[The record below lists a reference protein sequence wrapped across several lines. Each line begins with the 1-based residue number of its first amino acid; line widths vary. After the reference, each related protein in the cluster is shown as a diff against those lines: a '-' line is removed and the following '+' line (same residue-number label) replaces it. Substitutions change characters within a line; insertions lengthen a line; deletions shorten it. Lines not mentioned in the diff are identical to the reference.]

1 MKKRKENES
10 FKIHKPHK
18 ESLLE
23 AQEASVEIRE
33 QPYHTTIHMTRAA
46 SPNPRPPLKS
56 LHTGSHPFGDTKE
69 IQPRDRWVCKYG
81 CMRRDLRLLQMN
93 VNINFHLPAI
103 IPSSVPQKLKN
114 HLPIALS
121 ERGRV
126 WGSRR
131 TKVASLCVILHSV
144 REEDA
149 ETIQP
154 TGHHRLIQRSFISP
168 LD

>member
-1 MKKRKENES
+1 MSPLKS
-10 FKIHKPHK
+10 HKPHK

-23 AQEASVEIRE
+23 AQQASVEIRE
-33 QPYHTTIHMTRAA
+33 QLLQTPD
-46 SPNPRPPLKS
+46 LLWS
-56 LHTGSHPFGDTKE
+56 LSTGSHPFGDTKE
-69 IQPRDRWVCKYG
+69 IQPKDRWDCKHL

-103 IPSSVPQKLKN
+103 IPSSVPPKLKN

-121 ERGRV
+121 ERRRV

-144 REEDA
+144 TEEDA

-154 TGHHRLIQRSFISP
+154 TGHHRLMQQSFISP